1 MRPAHRFMLIPIPVS
16 VLDISEQF
24 RDLNPD
30 SPVTREELRSLVR
43 LAFEFVRVS
52 AGLCNYARTVAGVPV
67 AN

>member
-1 MRPAHRFMLIPIPVS
+1 MRPADRFVLIPIPVS

-24 RDLNPD
+24 RELDPD

-52 AGLCNYARTVAGVPV
+52 AELCNYARTVTGVPV